1 VEISKYYLNEID
13 RKSAIYEIGAFTAR
27 LITLSII
34 ISDSIHNFQK
44 SESSNITSINIL
56 NSTNLIKEIILEV

>member
-1 VEISKYYLNEID
+1 MSKYYLKDID
-13 RKSAIYEIGAFTAR
+13 RKSAMYEIGALTAR

-44 SESSNITSINIL
+44 SESPNITSINIL
-56 NSTNLIKEIILEV
+56 NSKNLIKEIILEV